1 MLFLRVSGLAVAF
14 RQAFLKGR
22 LLREAPSEV
31 CESLD
36 APVLVSPG
44 AGGREAGSRVGVKGQ
59 GRGNSVLW

>member
-1 MLFLRVSGLAVAF
+1 MSGLAVAF

-44 AGGREAGSRVGVKGQ
+44 AGGREWAENEQVRCPFSAV
-59 GRGNSVLW
+59 